1 MQLISDMLLYIAVGA
16 SNKVDRRNEIWDLLM
31 NSKLI

>member
-1 MQLISDMLLYIAVGA
+1 MQLISDMLLYIAVGV
-16 SNKVDRRNEIWDLLM
+16 SNIVDRRNELWDLLM